1 MLKLGVFLLLIV
13 ALLHSHVDAAHE
25 DVYSSPNFKK
35 ATANVTT
42 EEEWKEVNATVDYAT
57 ALLSSKNSKLSEIED
72 WGKELMDEVNR
83 LHALDVFVLYVE
95 EGIQTW
101 EYRHFKQCIAVEMN
115 NTSENYAKRMS
126 LTDGYLELYGILE
139 RMPNTSG
146 IDLKRLN
153 NYFSYI
159 FEETVQ
165 QNVNFETHYLSQHL
179 QCLQKVIRL
188 SDKFVMDDIQEVYG
202 LYQYLKK
209 IEKDVITIKEGTSP
223 LKWIYYGF
231 IFGAVFFVLY
241 RLTR

>member
-1 MLKLGVFLLLIV
+1 MLKIGVFLLLTA

-25 DVYSSPNFKK
+25 CIYSSPNFKK

-57 ALLSSKNSKLSEIED
+57 ALLSSKNEKLSEIED

-83 LHALDVFVLYVE
+83 LHTLDVFVLYVE
-95 EGIQTW
+95 KGIQTW
-101 EYRHFKQCIAVEMN
+101 EYRHFKQCTAVETN
-115 NTSENYAKRMS
+115 DASENYAKKMS

-153 NYFSYI
+153 KYFSYI
-159 FEETVQ
+159 FDETVQ
-165 QNVNFETHYLSQHL
+165 LNVNFETHYLSQHL

-188 SDKFVMDDIQEVYG
+188 SDNFVMDDIQEVYG
-202 LYQYLKK
+202 FYQYLKK
-209 IEKDVITIKEGTSP
+209 TKKESSL
-223 LKWIYYGF
+223 LKWIYLGF
-231 IFGAVFFVLY
+231 IFGAVCFVLY
-241 RLTR
+241 RLWGAIPDEK